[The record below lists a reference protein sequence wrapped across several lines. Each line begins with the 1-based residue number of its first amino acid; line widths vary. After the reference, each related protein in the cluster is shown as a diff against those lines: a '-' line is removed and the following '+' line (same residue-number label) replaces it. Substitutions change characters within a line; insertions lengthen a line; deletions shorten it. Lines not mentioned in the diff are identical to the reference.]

1 MNNEISAESD
11 FQLSSGG
18 LVHLIQRRMRGPGAG
33 DFPVQTQLLIAITL
47 LWLPLVLLTLIAG
60 TFVGGEVVK
69 PFINDLVPQVRF
81 LIALPLLVF
90 ADMAID
96 PAVER
101 SAVRFSLSTL
111 TTADEIDAAVT
122 IINGVVARIRR
133 VSTAIQ

>member
-1 MNNEISAESD
+1 MNDISIAEPQ

-18 LVHLIQRRMRGPGAG
+18 LLHWIQLRMRGQGAG

-96 PAVER
+96 PAV
-101 SAVRFSLSTL
+101 
-111 TTADEIDAAVT
+111 
-122 IINGVVARIRR
+122 GGYW
-133 VSTAIQ
+133 